1 LETIPHPKPY
11 PLGWICD
18 NAKLQVTRRCKLRF
32 AITAHFIDEVELDV
46 IPLDICGIV
55 LGSPYLYNRKAIFHR
70 HENKYHLFKN
80 GVEYIVRAHTKKMN
94 LSLVN
99 AGQMKRL
106 VNASKNFVLLMIK
119 PKDDIENEAF
129 QSCDTNL
136 KSDLYEVFN
145 QYDEM
150 FKEPNGLPPKR
161 GIQHEIQLQQDCP
174 LPNIGMYRMSVM
186 ENAKI
191 KKQIQELLDKG
202 IIVPSSLPCGSPIVL
217 VPKKDGTWRMCVDF
231 RALNK
236 ITVKNR
242 YPLPRIDDLL
252 DQLKNA
258 KYFTK
263 LDLRSGYHQ
272 IKIAEG
278 DTWKTTFKTKQGLF
292 EWMVMPFGLCNAPAT
307 FMRVMNDV
315 LRPFLDDCVIVYLDD
330 TLIFSKSR
338 EEHVKHVKQVLD
350 VLRKEKLFLKMSKCE
365 FGKTSLIYLGH
376 IVGGG
381 ELKIDPS
388 KVKVILEWPKPNNV
402 IEVRSFLGATQYWRK
417 FIANFSSIAAPL
429 HGVTSVKQVFQ
440 WGGKQQKA
448 FDTLKEKISSTPVL
462 ALPNL
467 RQPFEIQIDAS
478 NYAMGAFLL
487 QHGKPICFHYEK
499 GIYNKVA
506 DMLSRPIISSSV
518 ILKHSPIM
526 HESYV
531 EQYALDTDFK
541 EVYETLC
548 HSKHVEE
555 LDYHVHDNI
564 LYHLGKLCIPQ
575 GERINIIREAH
586 SSLIAGHFGVGK
598 TVSNLQRYYHWPK
611 MNESVSRYV
620 RGCSLCT
627 TSKPRNQ
634 KLGLYTPLL
643 VPSRPWE
650 SISMDFVRGLPMSR

>member
-1 LETIPHPKPY
+1 MGYQGNGSIASTSSSSNNNLNVTRQEKERIELFHIRVVSKHTKIDTLFDIGSQANLISEDIVKKLKLETIPHTKLY

-32 AITAHFIDEVELDV
+32 AITAHFVDEVELDV
-46 IPLDICGIV
+46 IPLDICGIM
-55 LGSPYLYNRKAIFHR
+55 LGSPYLYDRKAIFHH

-106 VNASKNFVLLMIK
+106 VNASKNFVFLMIK
-119 PKDDIENEAF
+119 PKDDIENEVF
-129 QSCDTNL
+129 QGCDTKL
-136 KSDLYEVFN
+136 KSDLYEVVN

-150 FKEPNGLPPKR
+150 FKEPKGLPPKR

-186 ENAKI
+186 ENAEI

-202 IIVPSSLPCGSPIVL
+202 VIVPSSSPCRSPIVL

-242 YPLPRIDDLL
+242 YPLPRIDDFL
-252 DQLKNA
+252 DQLKDD

-272 IKIAEG
+272 IRIAEG

-315 LRPFLDDCVIVYLDD
+315 LRTFLDDCVIVYLDD
-330 TLIFSKSR
+330 ILIFSKSC
-338 EEHVKHVKQVLD
+338 EEHVKHVKHVLD
-350 VLRKEKLFLKMSKCE
+350 ILRKEKLFLKMSKCE
-365 FGKTSLIYLGH
+365 FGKTSLIYLRH

-429 HGVTSVKQVFQ
+429 HAVTSVKQVFQ
-440 WGGKQQKA
+440 WGGNQHKA

-462 ALPNL
+462 TLPNL
-467 RQPFEIQIDAS
+467 GQPF
-478 NYAMGAFLL
+478 
-487 QHGKPICFHYEK
+487 
-499 GIYNKVA
+499 
-506 DMLSRPIISSSV
+506 
-518 ILKHSPIM
+518 
-526 HESYV
+526 
-531 EQYALDTDFK
+531 
-541 EVYETLC
+541 
-548 HSKHVEE
+548 
-555 LDYHVHDNI
+555 
-564 LYHLGKLCIPQ
+564 
-575 GERINIIREAH
+575 
-586 SSLIAGHFGVGK
+586 
-598 TVSNLQRYYHWPK
+598 
-611 MNESVSRYV
+611 
-620 RGCSLCT
+620 
-627 TSKPRNQ
+627 
-634 KLGLYTPLL
+634 
-643 VPSRPWE
+643 
-650 SISMDFVRGLPMSR
+650 